1 MQVLR
6 GGHLVT
12 LPSSHLVP
20 GDLLVVS
27 PSGTM
32 PCDAVLLRG
41 ECIVAENMLTGES
54 VPVRKVPYGPGA
66 AAVAVNGAVR
76 DGGGAALGAGG
87 AAAASLRTAAAAA
100 AQQQYSPDRDSAC
113 TLYGGTQV
121 AQAKGRRGSKV
132 LALVVRTRWYSAKGQ
147 LLRSILYPRS
157 HQQRFVSDS
166 LHFIGFMLA
175 GCLALYV
182 WAALVLLSIGA
193 SDERILVSVLLCTC
207 RLHLMF

>member
-1 MQVLR
+1 MHLQVLR

-54 VPVRKVPYGPGA
+54 VPVRKVPYGPGSGGSG
-66 AAVAVNGAVR
+66 AVAVNGAVR
-76 DGGGAALGAGG
+76 EGAGG

-100 AQQQYSPDRDSAC
+100 AAQQYSPDRDSAC

-193 SDERILVSVLLCTC
+193 SDERILVSVLLRTC